1 MHQKSAWHRK
11 LVSSCQERGS
21 IMLSRETVQESVH
34 PESGNFKGGYDKEK
48 EKNLKK
54 SAEKT

>member
-1 MHQKSAWHRK
+1 MHQKSAWYRK

-34 PESGNFKGGYDKEK
+34 PESGNFKGGYDK
-48 EKNLKK
+48 KK
-54 SAEKT
+54 KKI